1 MKWNIKER
9 SEELTYLVG
18 KAENLMEELIQF
30 KSKEHAY
37 NSIEALDYA
46 ESNLDECITFL
57 NRHNDEYLN

>member
-30 KSKEHAY
+30 KSKEQEFS
-37 NSIEALDYA
+37 NIEHIEYA
-46 ESNLDECITFL
+46 ESSLDECITSL
-57 NRHNDEYLN
+57 NNHYYEELS

>member
-1 MKWNIKER
+1 MNWNIKER

-30 KSKEHAY
+30 KSKELAY
-37 NSIEALDYA
+37 NSTEALDYA

-57 NRHNDEYLN
+57 NQHNDEYLN